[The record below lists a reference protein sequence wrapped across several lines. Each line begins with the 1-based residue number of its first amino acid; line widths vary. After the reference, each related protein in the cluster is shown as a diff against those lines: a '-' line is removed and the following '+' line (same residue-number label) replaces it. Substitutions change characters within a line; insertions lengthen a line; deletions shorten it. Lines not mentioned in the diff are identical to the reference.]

1 MPKRCGARSTSCRNT
16 STLRAFPP
24 TTSIPTASHQSSFPR
39 RQRSKAFPSPR
50 RSVMETSASG
60 EEGHRGGIEVRGL
73 SKVYPSQDGPTQ
85 ALSDVSFAIADAEF
99 VTIVGHS
106 GCGKSTLL
114 SIVAGLLAPSSGSV
128 TVRGRSVTAPLSDVG
143 MVFQR
148 PVLLKWR
155 TIFDNVML
163 PIEMLHLPR
172 QENQDRALDLL
183 KLAGLVDFRHHYP
196 AQLSGGMQ
204 QRAAICR
211 ALIHDP
217 SLLLMDEP
225 FGALDLMTR
234 EEMNF
239 ELLRIWSQRRKTTLL
254 VTHSISEAVF
264 LADRVIVMT
273 PRPGMIA
280 DIIEVKLP
288 RPRMPETKLD
298 PRFTE
303 CVRMIGRKIGLLYI

>member
-1 MPKRCGARSTSCRNT
+1 
-16 STLRAFPP
+16 
-24 TTSIPTASHQSSFPR
+24 
-39 RQRSKAFPSPR
+39 
-50 RSVMETSASG
+50 
-60 EEGHRGGIEVRGL
+60 
-73 SKVYPSQDGPTQ
+73 
-85 ALSDVSFAIADAEF
+85 
-99 VTIVGHS
+99 
-106 GCGKSTLL
+106 
-114 SIVAGLLAPSSGSV
+114 
-128 TVRGRSVTAPLSDVG
+128 
-143 MVFQR
+143 
-148 PVLLKWR
+148 
-155 TIFDNVML
+155 
-163 PIEMLHLPR
+163 
-172 QENQDRALDLL
+172 
-183 KLAGLVDFRHHYP
+183 
-196 AQLSGGMQ
+196 MQ

-280 DIIEVKLP
+280 DIIDVKLS

>member
-1 MPKRCGARSTSCRNT
+1 
-16 STLRAFPP
+16 
-24 TTSIPTASHQSSFPR
+24 
-39 RQRSKAFPSPR
+39 
-50 RSVMETSASG
+50 METSASG
-60 EEGHRGGIEVRGL
+60 EEGQRGTIEVRSV
-73 SKVYPSQDGPTQ
+73 SKVYPSQDGPVQ
-85 ALSDVSFAIADAEF
+85 ALSEVSFAVADAEF

-114 SIVAGLLAPSSGSV
+114 RIIAGLLAPSSGAV
-128 TVRGRSVTAPLSDVG
+128 KVRGRIVSAPLPDVG

-155 TIFDNVML
+155 TILDNVML
-163 PIEMLHLPR
+163 PIEMLRLPR
-172 QENQDRALDLL
+172 TKGAERALDLL
-183 KLAGLVDFRHHYP
+183 RLAGLTDFRHHYP

-211 ALIHDP
+211 ALVHDP

-239 ELLRIWSQRRKTTLL
+239 ELLRIWSDRRKTTLL
-254 VTHSISEAVF
+254 VTHSISEAVL

-273 PRPGMIA
+273 PRPGRVA
-280 DIIEVKLP
+280 DVIDVKLP
-288 RPRMPETKLD
+288 RPRTPETKLD
-298 PRFTE
+298 PRFVE
-303 CVRMIGRKIGLLYI
+303 CVRAIGRSIGLLYI

>member
-1 MPKRCGARSTSCRNT
+1 M
-16 STLRAFPP
+16 
-24 TTSIPTASHQSSFPR
+24 
-39 RQRSKAFPSPR
+39 
-50 RSVMETSASG
+50 
-60 EEGHRGGIEVRGL
+60 
-73 SKVYPSQDGPTQ
+73 
-85 ALSDVSFAIADAEF
+85 
-99 VTIVGHS
+99 
-106 GCGKSTLL
+106 TLL
-114 SIVAGLLAPSSGSV
+114 SRLVRPRRKAEPLAV
-128 TVRGRSVTAPLSDVG
+128 TVYTRRDCCCC
-143 MVFQR
+143 
-148 PVLLKWR
+148 
-155 TIFDNVML
+155 
-163 PIEMLHLPR
+163 H
-172 QENQDRALDLL
+172 RALDLL
-183 KLAGLVDFRHHYP
+183 KLAGLIDFRHHYP

-211 ALIHDP
+211 ALVHDP

-239 ELLRIWSQRRKTTLL
+239 ELLRIWSERRKTTLL

-273 PRPGMIA
+273 PRPGMVA
-280 DIIEVKLP
+280 DVIDVELP

>member
-1 MPKRCGARSTSCRNT
+1 
-16 STLRAFPP
+16 
-24 TTSIPTASHQSSFPR
+24 
-39 RQRSKAFPSPR
+39 
-50 RSVMETSASG
+50 METSASG
-60 EEGHRGGIEVRGL
+60 EEPHRGTIEVRSL
-73 SKVYPSQDGPTQ
+73 SKVYPSQDGPVQ
-85 ALSDVSFAIADAEF
+85 ALSEVSFAVADAEF

-114 SIVAGLLAPSSGSV
+114 RIIAGLLLPSSGSV
-128 TVRGRSVTAPLSDVG
+128 TVRGRGVSGPLSDVG

-172 QENQDRALDLL
+172 QENRERALDLL

-280 DIIEVKLP
+280 DIIDVELP

>member
-1 MPKRCGARSTSCRNT
+1 M
-16 STLRAFPP
+16 
-24 TTSIPTASHQSSFPR
+24 Q
-39 RQRSKAFPSPR
+39 
-50 RSVMETSASG
+50 TSATRA
-60 EEGHRGGIEVRGL
+60 EGDRGAIEVTSL
-73 SKVYPSQDGPTQ
+73 SKVYVSQEGQ
-85 ALSDVSFAIADAEF
+85 IKALSDVSFAIADAEF

-114 SIVAGLLAPSSGSV
+114 KIIAGLLPPSSGSV
-128 TVRGRSVTAPLSDVG
+128 KVRGRSVTAPLSDVG

-155 TIFDNVML
+155 TIFANVML
-163 PIEMLHLPR
+163 PIEMLRLPR
-172 QENQDRALDLL
+172 KESAERALDLL
-183 KLAGLVDFRHHYP
+183 KLAGLSEFRHQYP

-211 ALIHDP
+211 ALVHDP

-239 ELLRIWSQRRKTTLL
+239 ELLRIWSERRKTTLL

-273 PRPGMIA
+273 PRPGMVA
-280 DIIEVKLP
+280 DIVEVNLP

-298 PRFTE
+298 PRFSA
-303 CVRMIGRKIGLLYI
+303 CVQAIGRKIGLLYI

>member
-1 MPKRCGARSTSCRNT
+1 
-16 STLRAFPP
+16 
-24 TTSIPTASHQSSFPR
+24 
-39 RQRSKAFPSPR
+39 
-50 RSVMETSASG
+50 MEISDSG
-60 EEGHRGGIEVRGL
+60 EEDGRVAIDVHNL
-73 SKVYPSQDGPTQ
+73 SKVYASQDGPTQ

-114 SIVAGLLAPSSGSV
+114 RIVAGLLAPSSGSV

-155 TIFDNVML
+155 TILDNVML

-172 QENQDRALDLL
+172 PAGRTRALDLL
-183 KLAGLVDFRHHYP
+183 KLAGLTDFRHHYP

-211 ALIHDP
+211 ALVHDP

-239 ELLRIWSQRRKTTLL
+239 ELLRIWSERRKTTLL
-254 VTHSISEAVF
+254 VTHSISEAVL

-280 DIIEVKLP
+280 DIIDVKLP

-298 PRFTE
+298 PRFIE

>member
-1 MPKRCGARSTSCRNT
+1 
-16 STLRAFPP
+16 
-24 TTSIPTASHQSSFPR
+24 
-39 RQRSKAFPSPR
+39 
-50 RSVMETSASG
+50 METSTPG
-60 EEGHRGGIEVRGL
+60 EERHRGTIEVRSL
-73 SKVYPSQDGPTQ
+73 SKVYPSQDGPVQ
-85 ALSDVSFAIADAEF
+85 ALSEVSFAVADAEF

-114 SIVAGLLAPSSGSV
+114 RIIAGLLLPSSGSV
-128 TVRGRSVTAPLSDVG
+128 TVRGRGVSGPLSDVG

-172 QENQDRALDLL
+172 QENRERALHLL

-280 DIIEVKLP
+280 DIIDVKLP

>member
-1 MPKRCGARSTSCRNT
+1 M
-16 STLRAFPP
+16 
-24 TTSIPTASHQSSFPR
+24 Q
-39 RQRSKAFPSPR
+39 
-50 RSVMETSASG
+50 TSATRAQG
-60 EEGHRGGIEVRGL
+60 DRGAIEVTSL
-73 SKVYPSQDGPTQ
+73 SKVYASQDGQ
-85 ALSDVSFAIADAEF
+85 IKALSDVSFAIADAEF

-114 SIVAGLLAPSSGSV
+114 KIIAGLLPCSSGSV
-128 TVRGRSVTAPLSDVG
+128 KVRGRSVTAPLSDVG

-155 TIFDNVML
+155 TILANVML
-163 PIEMLHLPR
+163 PIEMLRLPR
-172 QENQDRALDLL
+172 KESTERALDLL
-183 KLAGLVDFRHHYP
+183 KLAGLSEFSHQYP

-211 ALIHDP
+211 ALVHDP

-239 ELLRIWSQRRKTTLL
+239 ELLRIWSERRKTTLL

-273 PRPGMIA
+273 PRPGMVA
-280 DIIEVKLP
+280 DIVEVNLP

-298 PRFTE
+298 PRFSA
-303 CVRMIGRKIGLLYI
+303 CVQAIGRKIGLLYI

>member
-1 MPKRCGARSTSCRNT
+1 
-16 STLRAFPP
+16 
-24 TTSIPTASHQSSFPR
+24 
-39 RQRSKAFPSPR
+39 
-50 RSVMETSASG
+50 METPIPR
-60 EEGHRGGIEVRGL
+60 EEGDHGAIEVRNL
-73 SKVYPSQDGPTQ
+73 SKMYASQDGPIQ
-85 ALSDVSFAIADAEF
+85 ALSDLSFAIADAEF

-114 SIVAGLLAPSSGSV
+114 KIIAGLLTPSSGV
-128 TVRGRSVTAPLSDVG
+128 VKVRGRAVTAPLSDVG

-155 TIFDNVML
+155 TILDNVML
-163 PIEMLHLPR
+163 PIEMLRLPR
-172 QENQDRALDLL
+172 AESGKRALDLL
-183 KLAGLVDFRHHYP
+183 KLAGLIDFRHHYP

-239 ELLRIWSQRRKTTLL
+239 ELLRIWSERRKTTLL
-254 VTHSISEAVF
+254 VTHSISEAVL

-273 PRPGMIA
+273 PRPGMVA
-280 DIIEVKLP
+280 DVIDVRLP

-298 PRFTE
+298 PRFGE

>member
-1 MPKRCGARSTSCRNT
+1 MSE
-16 STLRAFPP
+16 RA
-24 TTSIPTASHQSSFPR
+24 A
-39 RQRSKAFPSPR
+39 
-50 RSVMETSASG
+50 
-60 EEGHRGGIEVRGL
+60 IEVRDL
-73 SKVYPSQDGPTQ
+73 SKVYASQDGPVQ
-85 ALSDVSFAIADAEF
+85 ALADVSFTVADAEF

-114 SIVAGLLAPSSGSV
+114 KIVAGLLAASSGSV
-128 TVRGRSVTAPLSDVG
+128 TVRDRTVTAPLADVG

-155 TIFDNVML
+155 NIFDNVML

-172 QENQDRALDLL
+172 REGAQRALDLL
-183 KLAGLVDFRHHYP
+183 KLAGLTEFRHHYP

-211 ALIHDP
+211 ALVHDP

-239 ELLRIWSQRRKTTLL
+239 ELLRIWSERRKTTLL

-273 PRPGMIA
+273 PRPGMVA
-280 DIIEVKLP
+280 EIIEVGLP

-298 PRFTE
+298 ERFAA
-303 CVRMIGRKIGLLYI
+303 CVQTIGRKIGLLYI

>member
-1 MPKRCGARSTSCRNT
+1 MEMPTPRTGSDHGA
-16 STLRAFPP
+16 
-24 TTSIPTASHQSSFPR
+24 
-39 RQRSKAFPSPR
+39 
-50 RSVMETSASG
+50 
-60 EEGHRGGIEVRGL
+60 IEVRNL
-73 SKVYPSQDGPTQ
+73 TKTYASQDGPIQ
-85 ALSDVSFAIADAEF
+85 ALSDLSFAIADAEF

-114 SIVAGLLAPSSGSV
+114 KIIAGLLPPTSGV
-128 TVRGRSVTAPLSDVG
+128 VKVRGRTVTAPLSDVG

-155 TIFDNVML
+155 TILDNVML

-172 QENQDRALDLL
+172 GEGAKHALDLL
-183 KLAGLVDFRHHYP
+183 KLAGLIDFRHHYP

-211 ALIHDP
+211 ALVHDP

-239 ELLRIWSQRRKTTLL
+239 ELLRIWSERRKTTVL
-254 VTHSISEAVF
+254 VTHSISEAVL

-273 PRPGMIA
+273 PRPGMVA
-280 DIIEVKLP
+280 EVMDVGLP
-288 RPRMPETKLD
+288 RPRLPETKLD
-298 PRFTE
+298 PRFVE
-303 CVRMIGRKIGLLYI
+303 CVRTIGRRIGLLYI

>member
-1 MPKRCGARSTSCRNT
+1 MSTFPENAPSSAQPREASVLETPSAREVGDHGVIEIRN
-16 STLRAFPP
+16 
-24 TTSIPTASHQSSFPR
+24 
-39 RQRSKAFPSPR
+39 
-50 RSVMETSASG
+50 
-60 EEGHRGGIEVRGL
+60 L
-73 SKVYPSQDGPTQ
+73 SKMYASQDGPVH
-85 ALSDVSFAIADAEF
+85 ALADLSFAVADAEF

-114 SIVAGLLAPSSGSV
+114 KIIAGLLGPSSGTV
-128 TVRGRSVTAPLSDVG
+128 KVRGRTVTAPLSDVG

-155 TIFDNVML
+155 TILDNVML

-172 QENQDRALDLL
+172 AGGREHALDLL
-183 KLAGLVDFRHHYP
+183 KLAGLIDFRHHYP

-211 ALIHDP
+211 ALVHDP

-234 EEMNF
+234 EEMNV

-273 PRPGMIA
+273 PRPGMVA
-280 DIIEVKLP
+280 DVVDVRLP
-288 RPRMPETKLD
+288 RPRIPETKLD
-298 PRFTE
+298 PLFSE
-303 CVRMIGRKIGLLYI
+303 CVQIIGRKIGLLYI

>member
-1 MPKRCGARSTSCRNT
+1 M
-16 STLRAFPP
+16 
-24 TTSIPTASHQSSFPR
+24 Q
-39 RQRSKAFPSPR
+39 
-50 RSVMETSASG
+50 TSATRAQG
-60 EEGHRGGIEVRGL
+60 YRGAIEVTSL
-73 SKVYPSQDGPTQ
+73 SKVYASQDGQ
-85 ALSDVSFAIADAEF
+85 IKALSDVSFAIADAEF

-114 SIVAGLLAPSSGSV
+114 KIIAGLLPSSSGSV
-128 TVRGRSVTAPLSDVG
+128 KVRGRSVTAPLSDVG

-155 TIFDNVML
+155 TILANVML
-163 PIEMLHLPR
+163 PIEMLRLPR
-172 QENQDRALDLL
+172 KESTERALDLL
-183 KLAGLVDFRHHYP
+183 KLAGLSEFSHQYP

-211 ALIHDP
+211 ALVHDP

-239 ELLRIWSQRRKTTLL
+239 ELLRIWSERRKTTLL

-273 PRPGMIA
+273 PRPGMVA
-280 DIIEVKLP
+280 DIVEVNLP

-298 PRFTE
+298 PRFSA
-303 CVRMIGRKIGLLYI
+303 CVQAIGRKIGLLYI

>member
-1 MPKRCGARSTSCRNT
+1 VRCQALTRRN
-16 STLRAFPP
+16 RAV
-24 TTSIPTASHQSSFPR
+24 SVALKTANKTRLDMQ
-39 RQRSKAFPSPR
+39 
-50 RSVMETSASG
+50 TSATRA
-60 EEGHRGGIEVRGL
+60 EGDRGAIEVTSL
-73 SKVYPSQDGPTQ
+73 SKVYASQEGQ
-85 ALSDVSFAIADAEF
+85 IKALSDVSFAIADAEF

-114 SIVAGLLAPSSGSV
+114 KIIAGLLPPSSGSV
-128 TVRGRSVTAPLSDVG
+128 KVRGRSVTAPLSDVG

-155 TIFDNVML
+155 TILANVML
-163 PIEMLHLPR
+163 PIEMLRLPR
-172 QENQDRALDLL
+172 KESAERALDLL
-183 KLAGLVDFRHHYP
+183 KLAGLSDFSHQYP

-211 ALIHDP
+211 ALVHDP

-239 ELLRIWSQRRKTTLL
+239 ELLRIWSERRKTTLL

-273 PRPGMIA
+273 PRPGMVA
-280 DIIEVKLP
+280 DIVEVDLP

-298 PRFTE
+298 PRFSA
-303 CVRMIGRKIGLLYI
+303 CVQAIGRKIGLLYI

>member
-1 MPKRCGARSTSCRNT
+1 M
-16 STLRAFPP
+16 
-24 TTSIPTASHQSSFPR
+24 Q
-39 RQRSKAFPSPR
+39 
-50 RSVMETSASG
+50 TSATRA
-60 EEGHRGGIEVRGL
+60 EGDRGAIEVTSL
-73 SKVYPSQDGPTQ
+73 SKVYASQDGQ
-85 ALSDVSFAIADAEF
+85 IKALSDVSFAIADAEF

-114 SIVAGLLAPSSGSV
+114 KIIAGLLPSSSGSV
-128 TVRGRSVTAPLSDVG
+128 KVRGRSVTAPLSDVG

-148 PVLLKWR
+148 PAAQWR
-155 TIFDNVML
+155 TIFASVML
-163 PIEMLHLPR
+163 PIEICGFRARKAP
-172 QENQDRALDLL
+172 NALDLL
-183 KLAGLVDFRHHYP
+183 KLAGLSEFRHQYP

-211 ALIHDP
+211 ALVHDP

-239 ELLRIWSQRRKTTLL
+239 ELLRIWSERRKTTLL

-273 PRPGMIA
+273 PRPGMVA
-280 DIIEVKLP
+280 DIVEVNLP

-298 PRFTE
+298 PRFSA
-303 CVRMIGRKIGLLYI
+303 CVQAIGRKIGLLYI

>member
-1 MPKRCGARSTSCRNT
+1 MHKSATMRAGDGAP
-16 STLRAFPP
+16 A
-24 TTSIPTASHQSSFPR
+24 A
-39 RQRSKAFPSPR
+39 
-50 RSVMETSASG
+50 
-60 EEGHRGGIEVRGL
+60 IEVRNL
-73 SKVYPSQDGPTQ
+73 SKVYASQDGPVQ
-85 ALSDVSFAIADAEF
+85 ALSDLSFAIADQEF

-106 GCGKSTLL
+106 GCGKTTLL
-114 SIVAGLLAPSSGSV
+114 KIVAGLLSASSGSV
-128 TVRGRSVTAPLSDVG
+128 TVRGRAVSAPLKDVG

-155 TIFDNVML
+155 TILDNVML

-172 QENQDRALDLL
+172 ADGAQRAIDLL
-183 KLAGLVDFRHHYP
+183 KLAGLIDFRHHYP

-211 ALIHDP
+211 ALVHDP

-239 ELLRIWSQRRKTTLL
+239 ELLRIWSERRKTTLL

-273 PRPGMIA
+273 PRPGMVA
-280 DIIEVKLP
+280 DIVAVNLP

-298 PRFTE
+298 PRFSA
-303 CVRMIGRKIGLLYI
+303 CVQAIGRKIGLLYI

>member
-1 MPKRCGARSTSCRNT
+1 M
-16 STLRAFPP
+16 
-24 TTSIPTASHQSSFPR
+24 Q
-39 RQRSKAFPSPR
+39 
-50 RSVMETSASG
+50 TSATRAQG
-60 EEGHRGGIEVRGL
+60 DRGAIEVTSL
-73 SKVYPSQDGPTQ
+73 SKVYASQDGQ
-85 ALSDVSFAIADAEF
+85 IKALSDVSFAIADAEF

-114 SIVAGLLAPSSGSV
+114 KIIAGLLPPSSGSV
-128 TVRGRSVTAPLSDVG
+128 KVRGRSVTAPLSDVG

-155 TIFDNVML
+155 TILANVML
-163 PIEMLHLPR
+163 PIEMLRLPR
-172 QENQDRALDLL
+172 KESTERALDLL
-183 KLAGLVDFRHHYP
+183 KLAGLSDFSHQYP

-211 ALIHDP
+211 ALVHDP

-239 ELLRIWSQRRKTTLL
+239 ELLRIWSERRKTTLL

-273 PRPGMIA
+273 PRPGMVA
-280 DIIEVKLP
+280 DIVEVDLP

-298 PRFTE
+298 PRFSA
-303 CVRMIGRKIGLLYI
+303 CVQAIGRKIGLLYI

>member
-1 MPKRCGARSTSCRNT
+1 
-16 STLRAFPP
+16 
-24 TTSIPTASHQSSFPR
+24 
-39 RQRSKAFPSPR
+39 
-50 RSVMETSASG
+50 METPTPR
-60 EEGHRGGIEVRGL
+60 EEGERAAIEVRNL
-73 SKVYPSQDGPTQ
+73 SKVYAGQDGAVE
-85 ALSDVSFAIADAEF
+85 ALSDVSFSIADAEF

-106 GCGKSTLL
+106 GCGKTTLL
-114 SIVAGLLAPSSGSV
+114 KIIAGLLPPSSGSLA
-128 TVRGRSVTAPLSDVG
+128 VRGRNVNGPLRDVG

-155 TIFDNVML
+155 SILDNVML
-163 PIEMLHLPR
+163 PIEMLHLPSAEGR
-172 QENQDRALDLL
+172 ERAHDLL
-183 KLAGLVDFRHHYP
+183 KLAGLIDFRHYYP

-211 ALIHDP
+211 ALVHDP

-234 EEMNF
+234 EDMNL

-273 PRPGMIA
+273 PRPGMVA
-280 DIIEVKLP
+280 EVIQVALP
-288 RPRMPETKLD
+288 RPRLPETKLD
-298 PRFTE
+298 PRYSEF
-303 CVRMIGRKIGLLYI
+303 VQIIGRKIGLLYI